1 MERIEYL
8 NLVADE
14 SMLMEV
20 VDGRLRAHV
29 PREEVVGMEICR
41 TTAAERPL
49 AQIILG
55 IALLGAL
62 YVPIT
67 SIIDWS
73 EYGGALHETTVL
85 ICILPILLGTWLLF
99 TALRRSVVMRVH
111 TKSGTRKL
119 LIGKRADL
127 AEVHV
132 LAHKLSTAYNIPIRN
147 MVDAPA
153 SGGGQPAR

>member
-29 PREEVVGMEICR
+29 PREEVVHMEVCR
-41 TTAAERPL
+41 TMAAERPL

-55 IALLGAL
+55 VALLSAL

-73 EYGGALHETTVL
+73 QYGGTLYDVTVL

-99 TALRRSVVMRVH
+99 TALRRRVVMRVH
-111 TKSGTRKL
+111 TRSGTRKL
-119 LIGKRADL
+119 LLGKRVDHSELHAFTL
-127 AEVHV
+127 R
-132 LAHKLSTAYNIPIRN
+132 LSTAYNIQVRN
-147 MVDAPA
+147 MVDAA
-153 SGGGQPAR
+153 SSEGGRPAR

>member
-14 SMLMEV
+14 SILMEV

-29 PREEVVGMEICR
+29 PRADVVHLEICR

-49 AQIILG
+49 AQTILG
-55 IALLGAL
+55 IVLLSAL

-73 EYGGALHETTVL
+73 QYGGALYDVTVL

-99 TALRRSVVMRVH
+99 TALRRSVVMRAH

-119 LIGKRADL
+119 LIGRRVDHPELHAFT
-127 AEVHV
+127 HR
-132 LAHKLSTAYNIPIRN
+132 LSTAYNIPIRN
-147 MVDAPA
+147 MVDVP
-153 SGGGQPAR
+153 SSEGGQPAR